1 MALSRGQKIALGSIA
16 AAALLV
22 GGYLW
27 WKQKQAA
34 KTATPA
40 LPSTPPVGTK
50 TVATPTTTPVSGV
63 TPLTDVLGFQKWY
76 NAQGFKPAL
85 VEDGINGV
93 MTSAAYAKY
102 ATQYLKK

>member
-16 AAALLV
+16 GAALLV

-34 KTATPA
+34 KIATPA
-40 LPSTPPVGTK
+40 LPSPSP
-50 TVATPTTTPVSGV
+50 VATPTTTPVSGV

-76 NAQGFKPAL
+76 NVQGFKPAL
-85 VEDGINGV
+85 VEDGINGS
-93 MTSAAYAKY
+93 MTGAAYTKY